1 MSMAVGKPA
10 DDAAHVHHPR
20 MELDELIHQPVR
32 LSIMAIL
39 AEGKKVDFAF
49 LRDYVEL
56 NDSNLSRHL
65 TALEDAGYI
74 AVEKVF
80 EGKRPRTW
88 LALTPAGRAAYEHHV
103 QTLLHIVA
111 QPHEET
117 D

>member
-1 MSMAVGKPA
+1 MNMAVGEPT
-10 DDAAHVHHPR
+10 DDAVHPHHPR
-20 MELDELIHQPVR
+20 MDLNELIHQPVR

-39 AEGKKVDFAF
+39 AQGKKVDFAF

-65 TALEDAGYI
+65 TALEEAGYI
-74 AVEKVF
+74 AIEKVF

-88 LALTPAGRAAYEHHV
+88 LALTSAGRAAYEHHV

-111 QPHEET
+111 HPQ
-117 D
+117 DGS